1 MLNASANLSALKTDE
16 YRYSH
21 SLGDDSHQ
29 NNGIIHYMYMIVL
42 YDTYT
47 IITMYNSYV
56 HIYIWNPNHSGQR
69 SVCPSFARC
78 TLGADG

>member
-47 IITMYNSYV
+47 RITMYNSYV
-56 HIYIWNPNHSGQR
+56 HIYIYI
-69 SVCPSFARC
+69 
-78 TLGADG
+78 